1 MVHGCIVYT
10 ECAKTAVVLCGTSH
24 ASASVDIRRKK
35 QKREKEEEEEKK
47 EEKKSIKSYSLML
60 NHIHASAVSLL
71 ESGD

>member
-1 MVHGCIVYT
+1 MHGCIVYT

-24 ASASVDIRRKK
+24 ASASVDIRRKT
-35 QKREKEEEEEKK
+35 KERKKKKEKK
-47 EEKKSIKSYSLML
+47 KKKKRSIKRYSLML

>member
-1 MVHGCIVYT
+1 MYT

-24 ASASVDIRRKK
+24 ASASVDIRRKT
-35 QKREKEEEEEKK
+35 KERKKKKKKKKEKK
-47 EEKKSIKSYSLML
+47 KRSIKRYSLML